1 MILFL
6 SYLLKVGAC
15 IVAFYLAYMALLSK
29 ETFFKLSRF
38 VLLLSVIFSIVLP
51 VWTMT
56 ITKEIVATQEF
67 QQNIEVSN
75 LTEPM
80 QFNPDSHSN
89 NWTDI
94 LPIIGLGVYIL
105 GALLFFTRNIFGI
118 LQIYRIM
125 RRSRCEVTA
134 DGKLFIVRKAI
145 IPFSWFRNII
155 ISEEDYA
162 KNRDII
168 IEHEKAHMRLKHG
181 YDLLFI
187 NLIAIF
193 QWFNPVIWLL
203 RKELISIHEYQ
214 ADSRVINKG
223 IDAKKYQYL
232 LISKGTTQCISIP
245 VVNHLCSGNFKQRIK
260 MMLKKQSNPHNAI
273 KVLLLIPLLAGAVSV
288 FAKTECVEV
297 TPEANA
303 SENSNIAAMAQNLQ
317 KQDGFIY
324 FVDGKEVS
332 VDVIKTMSIS
342 DLFSYK
348 IYKRDEAVEKFGEKA
363 KNGAVDIITRAGRDI
378 PKPPKDS
385 KVKRDQ
391 VLIIT
396 INSDGSYLLGK
407 WSDHSSDDNMTNA
420 TKSNIE
426 TVIKEIIPRMKYPKD
441 SVIVSIK
448 FENQVSLL
456 ERFEKLSPL
465 EDVFKNNGIKNI
477 SVQIYENDSKKY
489 QKAKVSPTIQ
499 NQELSNFKILIES
512 TNGDIKLTG
521 IKGCAFKELT
531 FKLNDENS
539 QAVDQFGMS
548 TLDRDKPLKDKNLAN
563 FLFVLK
569 KTKKGLALKGIEGTS
584 WKELS
589 FNSTENKCYQLIDQ
603 NGMQNISTIDSKR
616 NTNSDSKI
624 GNKNDIFSKS
634 SESAILKFVFNNMIY
649 PPEEKKSADSV
660 NLYVIVKIDNGRL
673 IECKFHTT
681 KEGVKVPL
689 LGELRIYAF
698 KSGVNDVPEIKV
710 DSEHTALKNEILRIV
725 NKLAGLQIPEWKDKC
740 VEFALPLR
748 FFVR

>member
-29 ETFFKLSRF
+29 ETFFRLSRF

-51 VWTMT
+51 VWTIT

-75 LTEPM
+75 LTEPI

-145 IPFSWFRNII
+145 IPFSWFHNII

-288 FAKTECVEV
+288 FAKTEYVEV

-348 IYKRDEAVEKFGEKA
+348 IYKRDEAVERFGEKA

-441 SVIVSIK
+441 SIIVSIK

-456 ERFEKLSPL
+456 ERFEKLPPL
-465 EDVFKNNGIKNI
+465 EDVLKNNGIKNI
-477 SVQIYENDSKKY
+477 SVQISESDSKKY
-489 QKAKVSPTIQ
+489 QKNV
-499 NQELSNFKILIES
+499 LSIKINDKGVFLVNNEIVKDTNKLESVIKSQIEKLKSLSKETKITVTVQISSKTPKEATEKLKAILKEEKITKINYATKQSSKTDLI
-512 TNGDIKLTG
+512 
-521 IKGCAFKELT
+521 
-531 FKLNDENS
+531 
-539 QAVDQFGMS
+539 
-548 TLDRDKPLKDKNLAN
+548 
-563 FLFVLK
+563 
-569 KTKKGLALKGIEGTS
+569 
-584 WKELS
+584 
-589 FNSTENKCYQLIDQ
+589 
-603 NGMQNISTIDSKR
+603 
-616 NTNSDSKI
+616 
-624 GNKNDIFSKS
+624 SKS

-649 PPEEKKSADSV
+649 PPEEKKSVDSV
-660 NLYVIVKIDNGRL
+660 NFYVIVKIDSGRL

-681 KEGVKVPL
+681 KEGVKVPFLSEL
-689 LGELRIYAF
+689 LLYAC

-710 DSEHTALKNEILRIV
+710 DSEHTALKNEILRVV